1 MCGICLELHLMDLL
15 EREYRTKAPVP
26 QEDLEEVL
34 LEPYAQESNFLMHCL
49 KYARAFDMEDNVLS
63 VVHCRALEE
72 IALRPETAMQDSL
85 AMIVLIKHYHAFK
98 RFIASRII
106 SDKVLKWL
114 PAPSWHNLYSPGFIF
129 AKDRWDLFLGDKD
142 LLIQCTGLL
151 ERYHSWWLLGKG
163 QQKNDLS
170 RKLRETGIMDPI
182 EDITRDEWQ
191 EFYEIFP
198 AIYFA
203 LAYVSRYGTDMH
215 WIEKIALTEPNGV
228 PDFPGY
234 DLWLKRKAFI
244 FSIKH
249 NGISFLLDNIN
260 PYFRPLPAYYCFLRL
275 NEAQINKKEIIQAL
289 KFQINQ
295 SETPGEYADHAR
307 EYIEKMDNMI
317 FIDGY
322 Q

>member
-15 EREYRTKAPVP
+15 EREYRTKAPVS

-85 AMIVLIKHYHAFK
+85 AMIALIKHYHAFK
-98 RFIASRII
+98 RFIASRTI

-129 AKDRWDLFLGDKD
+129 AKDKWGQFLGDKD
-142 LLIQCTGLL
+142 LLVQCNGLL

-170 RKLRETGIMDPI
+170 RKLRET
-182 EDITRDEWQ
+182 
-191 EFYEIFP
+191 
-198 AIYFA
+198 
-203 LAYVSRYGTDMH
+203 VSAG
-215 WIEKIALTEPNGV
+215 
-228 PDFPGY
+228 
-234 DLWLKRKAFI
+234 LKM
-244 FSIKH
+244 
-249 NGISFLLDNIN
+249 
-260 PYFRPLPAYYCFLRL
+260 P
-275 NEAQINKKEIIQAL
+275 
-289 KFQINQ
+289 
-295 SETPGEYADHAR
+295 
-307 EYIEKMDNMI
+307 
-317 FIDGY
+317 
-322 Q
+322 